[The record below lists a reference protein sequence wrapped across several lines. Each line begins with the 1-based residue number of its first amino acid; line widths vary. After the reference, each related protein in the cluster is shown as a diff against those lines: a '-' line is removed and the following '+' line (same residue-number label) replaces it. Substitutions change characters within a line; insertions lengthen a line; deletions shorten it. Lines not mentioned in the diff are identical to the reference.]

1 MIIHG
6 KIEAS
11 ILSIWPRCPA
21 IQIHTHTRNI
31 TDEYFAEKDREKKR
45 KKEKDGEMYIDASF
59 YK

>member
-6 KIEAS
+6 K
-11 ILSIWPRCPA
+11 LRPQYFPFGCDVRTYKF
-21 IQIHTHTRNI
+21 THTRNI

-45 KKEKDGEMYIDASF
+45 EKKKVGERYIDANF